1 VVKEIDTM
9 PERNQKLNKMYSS
22 LLKRGKDP
30 YTLMTPEQLEL
41 AGGYL
46 PAVYQANP
54 GYTAGGPGAAG
65 DALETAATKGRFFK
79 EGGAFD
85 KNNGGGIGNFISTIG
100 SPELDYNW
108 KPVVDPTT
116 GKRTTGLQ
124 AWGKNIGGAYNIGNI
139 ALQSYKAAQG
149 LGDISDARKA
159 SKDVAS
165 DIVLSAANSPTIGYD
180 LNADQKRLLREL
192 QRGTYESN
200 LNLGDV
206 DLLGALGGGVK
217 GALSGAPGGLPGVII
232 GGIGGLTNSV
242 IGDLGD
248 SAARDNA
255 ELEALYQ
262 AVLESEQYHNQ
273 MRKQRAYAGLY

>member
-1 VVKEIDTM
+1 M
-9 PERNQKLNKMYSS
+9 NKIPSGLEDLFSTLRSQGWSDDDIYSS
-22 LLKRGKDP
+22 LNIPHTSQNGQRAKDRFKSFSGQNTNSNNSVPAPTGK
-30 YTLMTPEQLEL
+30 
-41 AGGYL
+41 
-46 PAVYQANP
+46 
-54 GYTAGGPGAAG
+54 
-65 DALETAATKGRFFK
+65 TKGRFFK

-85 KNNGGGIGNFISTIG
+85 KNSGGGIGNFISTIG

-180 LNADQKRLLREL
+180 LNADQKELLREL
-192 QRGTYESN
+192 QRGTYKSN

-273 MRKQRAYAGLY
+273 MRKQRAYSALY